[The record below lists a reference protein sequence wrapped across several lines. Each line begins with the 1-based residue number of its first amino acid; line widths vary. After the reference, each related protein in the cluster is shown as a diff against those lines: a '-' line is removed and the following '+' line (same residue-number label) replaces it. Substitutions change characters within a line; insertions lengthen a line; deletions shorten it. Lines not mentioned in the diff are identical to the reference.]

1 MNEDHFDRIARRL
14 SGAFTRRGIVAGISG
29 VLLTRATPASA
40 ASQIETAACGEAGA
54 VCTQIKGCCSG
65 LVCATSYTN
74 PAYGVCVTG
83 EGDMLAVS
91 DDIVVPGAEGIEDE
105 LALEVTDVTSSATD
119 AESSL
124 DARATEMQS
133 RQDARRTRVQSHRTS
148 VRSRKATHRLNSGTG
163 NDLIDLDERPRLQL
177 KWINNADGEGNP
189 ADTEI
194 LRVYNRDIVSV
205 EISRIES
212 VLDQRIDFDF
222 DLPITLSI
230 NQKFDLL
237 SNASDIETDQE
248 LSWTQ
253 EDICRPAAEND
264 GGGIYLTVKR
274 TGGTRSRQLTV
285 LCHEPLGT
293 KSAVAAAS
301 QPGKKTRKK
310 HRGQKPS
317 KRGKGR

>member
-1 MNEDHFDRIARRL
+1 MTDHHFDRLARLL
-14 SGAFTRRGIVAGISG
+14 SSAGSRRQTLAA
-29 VLLTRATPASA
+29 LAALALTRPASASA

-105 LALEVTDVTSSATD
+105 LALEVTDASTSATD
-119 AESSL
+119 AESAL
-124 DARATEMQS
+124 AAQVTDAQS
-133 RQDARRTRVQSHRTS
+133 RKDARRTRVQSHRTS

-222 DLPITLSI
+222 DLPITL
-230 NQKFDLL
+230 
-237 SNASDIETDQE
+237 
-248 LSWTQ
+248 
-253 EDICRPAAEND
+253 
-264 GGGIYLTVKR
+264 
-274 TGGTRSRQLTV
+274 
-285 LCHEPLGT
+285 
-293 KSAVAAAS
+293 
-301 QPGKKTRKK
+301 
-310 HRGQKPS
+310 
-317 KRGKGR
+317 